1 MSRSTSYER
10 SFHYFLLSINN
21 YFRFSYH
28 CLTMERKVYLL
39 WFGQTVSWTGSAMS
53 FFAIGVW
60 IYETTGKASALST
73 ILFIVAIVGVVTGP
87 FGGVLAD
94 RFPRKTL
101 IIVFDL
107 IIAVLMCV
115 IGYFAL
121 NDILT
126 LTLLI
131 PFALAFG
138 IFEIAHWTTWSAFLG
153 DVVKKNEV
161 TKVSALFESAEAIS
175 VLIGPIGGAFIYS
188 FFGLTGVILVDV
200 LTCFFGIATITMFKS
215 KKIETKSNLTFKN
228 IYLDLVEAYNW
239 LKKQK
244 GLLAL
249 VTIFAVGN
257 FLWGFTSVLLPPM
270 ILRFTDAR
278 GLGIVESSVGLAFL
292 FGSMISLRLADKLQG
307 NLKVAIYMGL
317 LGGLSLILGSIR
329 PSVFLLCVHG
339 IIGGVSGTV
348 QYTVSSGAWLA
359 ITTEDIRG
367 IALALRGTI
376 AQMLRPIGVLIA
388 GPLGDYLEFDFY
400 PNNVDLLSPIVG
412 LGPGRGYALLF
423 FIVGVVYVG
432 IWVVNLNNKNLRTL
446 SKQVKEITKDS

>member
-1 MSRSTSYER
+1 
-10 SFHYFLLSINN
+10 
-21 YFRFSYH
+21 
-28 CLTMERKVYLL
+28 MERKIYLL
-39 WFGQTVSWTGSAMS
+39 WFGQTISWTGSSMS
-53 FFAIGVW
+53 FFGIGVW

-73 ILFIVAIVGVVTGP
+73 ILFIVALVGVVTGP

-94 RFPRKTL
+94 RFDRKKL
-101 IIVFDL
+101 IIIFDL
-107 IIAVLMCV
+107 TIAVLMCI
-115 IGYFAL
+115 IGYFAF
-121 NDILT
+121 NNALT

-200 LTCFFGIATITMFKS
+200 LTCLFGIATITLFKS
-215 KKIETKSNLTFKN
+215 KKTETKSNLTFKN

-249 VTIFAVGN
+249 VSILSLGN

-270 ILRFTDAR
+270 ILSFTDAR

-317 LGGLSLILGSIR
+317 LGGLSLVIGSIR
-329 PSVFLLCVHG
+329 PSIILLCIHG
-339 IIGGVSGTV
+339 VIGGVSGTV

-367 IALALRGTI
+367 RALALRGTI

-446 SKQVKEITKDS
+446 SKQVKEITKES

>member
-1 MSRSTSYER
+1 MSK
-10 SFHYFLLSINN
+10 
-21 YFRFSYH
+21 
-28 CLTMERKVYLL
+28 KVYLL
-39 WFGQTVSWTGSAMS
+39 WFGQTISWTGSAMS

-60 IYETTGKASALST
+60 IFETTGKASALST
-73 ILFIVAIVGVVTGP
+73 VLFVVAIVGVVTGP

-101 IIVFDL
+101 IITFDL

-115 IGYFAL
+115 IGYLAL
-121 NDILT
+121 NEALT
-126 LTLLI
+126 LTSLI

-200 LTCFFGIATITMFKS
+200 ITCLFGIATITLFKS
-215 KKIETKSNLTFKN
+215 KKIEAKSNLSVKN
-228 IYLDLVEAYNW
+228 IYFDLIEAYNW

-244 GLLAL
+244 GLLSL
-249 VTIFAVGN
+249 VLILSVCN
-257 FLWGFTSVLLPPM
+257 FLWGFTQVLIPPM
-270 ILRFTDAR
+270 ILSFADAT

-292 FGSMISLRLADKLQG
+292 FGSVISLRFADWLQG
-307 NLKVAIYMGL
+307 NLKVAIYCGL
-317 LGGLSLILGSIR
+317 LGGLALIIGSVR
-329 PSVFLLCVHG
+329 PSIFLLCINGVIAG
-339 IIGGVSGTV
+339 ISGTV

-367 IALALRGTI
+367 RALALRGTI
-376 AQMLRPIGVLIA
+376 AQMLRPLGVVIA
-388 GPLGDYLEFDFY
+388 GPLGDYLEFTFY
-400 PNNVDLLSPIVG
+400 PKNVDMLYPLVG
-412 LGPGRGYALLF
+412 TGPGRGYAFLYFLIGIF
-423 FIVGVVYVG
+423 YVV
-432 IWVVNLNNKNLRTL
+432 IWVLNFNNKNLKFL
-446 SKQVKEITKDS
+446 SKQVIEITNN

>member
-1 MSRSTSYER
+1 MSK
-10 SFHYFLLSINN
+10 
-21 YFRFSYH
+21 
-28 CLTMERKVYLL
+28 KVYLL
-39 WFGQTVSWTGSAMS
+39 WFGQTVSWTGSSMS

-101 IIVFDL
+101 IIIFDL

-115 IGYFAL
+115 IGYLAL
-121 NDILT
+121 NDVLT

-153 DVVKKNEV
+153 DVVKKQEV

-188 FFGLTGVILVDV
+188 FFGLPGVILVD
-200 LTCFFGIATITMFKS
+200 LITCFFGIATITFFKS
-215 KKIETKSNLTFKN
+215 KKFEIKGKLSFKN
-228 IYLDLVEAYNW
+228 VYLDLIEAYNW

-244 GLLAL
+244 GLLSL
-249 VTIFAVGN
+249 VTILTIGN

-270 ILRFTDAR
+270 ILSFTDAR

-292 FGSMISLRLADKLQG
+292 FGSIISLRLADKLQG

-317 LGGLSLILGSIR
+317 LGGISLILGSIR
-329 PSVFLLCVHG
+329 PSIILLCIHG
-339 IIGGVSGTV
+339 VIAGVSGTV

-367 IALALRGTI
+367 RALALRGTI
-376 AQMLRPIGVLIA
+376 AQMLRPLGVVIA
-388 GPLGDYLEFDFY
+388 GPLGDYLEFTFY
-400 PNNVDLLSPIVG
+400 PENVDILSPLVG
-412 LGPGRGYALLF
+412 TGPGRGYAFLF
-423 FIVGVVYVG
+423 FLVGVFYVVL
-432 IWVVNLNNKNLRTL
+432 WVVNFNNKNLKFL
-446 SKQVKEITKDS
+446 SKQVIEITNS

>member
-1 MSRSTSYER
+1 MSK
-10 SFHYFLLSINN
+10 
-21 YFRFSYH
+21 
-28 CLTMERKVYLL
+28 KVYLL
-39 WFGQTVSWTGSAMS
+39 WFGQTVSWTGSSMS

-60 IYETTGKASALST
+60 IFETTGKASALST
-73 ILFIVAIVGVVTGP
+73 ILFTVAIVGVVTGP

-101 IIVFDL
+101 IITFDL

-115 IGYFAL
+115 IGYLAL
-121 NDILT
+121 NEALT
-126 LTLLI
+126 LTSLI

-200 LTCFFGIATITMFKS
+200 ITCLFGIATITLFKS
-215 KKIETKSNLTFKN
+215 KKIEPKSNLSVKN
-228 IYLDLVEAYNW
+228 IYFDLIEAYNW

-244 GLLAL
+244 GLLSL
-249 VTIFAVGN
+249 VLILSVCN
-257 FLWGFTSVLLPPM
+257 FLWGFTQVLIPPM
-270 ILRFTDAR
+270 ILSFADAT

-292 FGSMISLRLADKLQG
+292 FGSVISLRFADWLQG
-307 NLKVAIYMGL
+307 NLKVAIYCGI
-317 LGGLSLILGSIR
+317 LGGLALIIGSVR
-329 PSVFLLCVHG
+329 PSIFLLCINGVIAG
-339 IIGGVSGTV
+339 ISGTV

-367 IALALRGTI
+367 RALALRGTI
-376 AQMLRPIGVLIA
+376 AQMLRPLGVVIA
-388 GPLGDYLEFDFY
+388 GPLGDYLEFTFY
-400 PNNVDLLSPIVG
+400 PKNVDMLYPLVG
-412 LGPGRGYALLF
+412 TGPGRGYAFLYFL
-423 FIVGVVYVG
+423 VG
-432 IWVVNLNNKNLRTL
+432 IFYVVIWVLNFNNKNLKFL
-446 SKQVKEITKDS
+446 SKQVIEITNN

>member
-1 MSRSTSYER
+1 MSK
-10 SFHYFLLSINN
+10 
-21 YFRFSYH
+21 
-28 CLTMERKVYLL
+28 KVYLL
-39 WFGQTVSWTGSAMS
+39 WFGQTVSWTGSSMS

-115 IGYFAL
+115 IGYFAIS
-121 NDILT
+121 DIVT

-153 DVVKKNEV
+153 DVVKKHEV

-188 FFGLTGVILVDV
+188 FFGLPGVILVD
-200 LTCFFGIATITMFKS
+200 LITCFFGIATITLFKS
-215 KKIETKSNLTFKN
+215 KKIKTKGKLNFKN
-228 IYLDLVEAYNW
+228 TYFDLIEAYNW

-249 VTIFAVGN
+249 VSILSIGN
-257 FLWGFTSVLLPPM
+257 FLWGFTSVLIPPM
-270 ILRFTDAR
+270 ILSFTDAR

-292 FGSMISLRLADKLQG
+292 VGSIISLRLADKLQG

-317 LGGLSLILGSIR
+317 LGGLSLILGSLR
-329 PSVFLLCVHG
+329 PSIFLLCIHG
-339 IIGGVSGTV
+339 IIAGVSGTV

-359 ITTEDIRG
+359 ITDENIRG
-367 IALALRGTI
+367 RALALRGTI
-376 AQMLRPIGVLIA
+376 AQMLRPLGVVIA
-388 GPLGDYLEFDFY
+388 GPLGDYLEFSFY
-400 PNNVDLLSPIVG
+400 PQNVDILSPLVG
-412 LGPGRGYALLF
+412 SGPGRGYAFLF
-423 FIVGVVYVG
+423 FIIGILYVVLW
-432 IWVVNLNNKNLRTL
+432 IVNFNNKNLRNL
-446 SKQVKEITKDS
+446 SKQVKEITSN

>member
-1 MSRSTSYER
+1 MSK
-10 SFHYFLLSINN
+10 
-21 YFRFSYH
+21 
-28 CLTMERKVYLL
+28 KVYLL
-39 WFGQTVSWTGSAMS
+39 WFGQTVSWTGSSMS

-101 IIVFDL
+101 IIIFDL

-115 IGYFAL
+115 IGYLAL
-121 NDILT
+121 NDVLT

-153 DVVKKNEV
+153 DVVKKQEV

-188 FFGLTGVILVDV
+188 FFGLPGVILVD
-200 LTCFFGIATITMFKS
+200 LITCFFGIATITFFKS
-215 KKIETKSNLTFKN
+215 KKVEIKGKLSFKN
-228 IYLDLVEAYNW
+228 VYLDLIEAYNW

-244 GLLAL
+244 GLLSL
-249 VTIFAVGN
+249 VTILTIGN

-270 ILRFTDAR
+270 ILSFTDAR

-292 FGSMISLRLADKLQG
+292 FGSIISLRLADKLQG

-317 LGGLSLILGSIR
+317 LGGISLILGSIR
-329 PSVFLLCVHG
+329 PSIILLCIHG
-339 IIGGVSGTV
+339 VIAGVSGTV

-367 IALALRGTI
+367 RALALRGTI
-376 AQMLRPIGVLIA
+376 AQMLRPLGVVIA
-388 GPLGDYLEFDFY
+388 GPLGDYLEFTFY
-400 PNNVDLLSPIVG
+400 PENVDILSPLVG
-412 LGPGRGYALLF
+412 TGPGRGYAFLLF
-423 FIVGVVYVG
+423 LVGVFYV
-432 IWVVNLNNKNLRTL
+432 ILWIVNFNNKNLKFL
-446 SKQVKEITKDS
+446 SKQVIEITNS

>member
-1 MSRSTSYER
+1 VSK
-10 SFHYFLLSINN
+10 
-21 YFRFSYH
+21 
-28 CLTMERKVYLL
+28 KVYLL
-39 WFGQTVSWTGSAMS
+39 WFGQTISWTGSAMS

-60 IYETTGKASALST
+60 IFETTGKASALST
-73 ILFIVAIVGVVTGP
+73 VLFVVAIVGVVTGP

-101 IIVFDL
+101 IITFDL

-115 IGYFAL
+115 IGYLAL
-121 NDILT
+121 NEALT
-126 LTLLI
+126 LTSLI

-200 LTCFFGIATITMFKS
+200 VTCLFGIATITLFKS
-215 KKIETKSNLTFKN
+215 KKIEAKSNVSVKN
-228 IYLDLVEAYNW
+228 IYFDLIEAYNW

-244 GLLAL
+244 GLLSL
-249 VTIFAVGN
+249 VLILSVCN
-257 FLWGFTSVLLPPM
+257 FLWGFTQVLIPPM
-270 ILRFTDAR
+270 ILSFADAT

-292 FGSMISLRLADKLQG
+292 FGSVISLRFADWLQG
-307 NLKVAIYMGL
+307 NLKVAIYCGL
-317 LGGLSLILGSIR
+317 LGGLALIIGSVR
-329 PSVFLLCVHG
+329 PSIFLLCINGVIAG
-339 IIGGVSGTV
+339 ISGTV

-367 IALALRGTI
+367 RALALRGTI
-376 AQMLRPIGVLIA
+376 AQMLRPLGVVIA
-388 GPLGDYLEFDFY
+388 GPLGDYLEFTFY
-400 PNNVDLLSPIVG
+400 PKNVDMLYPLVG
-412 LGPGRGYALLF
+412 TGPGRGYAFLYFLIGIF
-423 FIVGVVYVG
+423 YVV
-432 IWVVNLNNKNLRTL
+432 IWVLNFNNKNLKFL
-446 SKQVKEITKDS
+446 SKQVIEITNN

>member
-1 MSRSTSYER
+1 MSK
-10 SFHYFLLSINN
+10 
-21 YFRFSYH
+21 
-28 CLTMERKVYLL
+28 KVYLL
-39 WFGQTVSWTGSAMS
+39 WFGQTVSWTGSSMS

-115 IGYFAL
+115 IGYFAIS
-121 NDILT
+121 DILT

-175 VLIGPIGGAFIYS
+175 VLIGPIGGAFIYA
-188 FFGLTGVILVDV
+188 FFGLPGVILVD
-200 LTCFFGIATITMFKS
+200 LITCFFGIATITLFKS
-215 KKIETKSNLTFKN
+215 KKIKTKGKLNFKN
-228 IYLDLVEAYNW
+228 TYFDLVEAYNW

-249 VTIFAVGN
+249 VSILSIGN
-257 FLWGFTSVLLPPM
+257 FLWGFTSVLIPPM
-270 ILRFTDAR
+270 ILSFTDAR

-292 FGSMISLRLADKLQG
+292 VGSIISLRLADKLQG

-317 LGGLSLILGSIR
+317 LGGLSLVLGSLR
-329 PSVFLLCVHG
+329 PSIFLLCIHG
-339 IIGGVSGTV
+339 IIAGVSGTV

-359 ITTEDIRG
+359 ITTEEIRG
-367 IALALRGTI
+367 RALALRGTI
-376 AQMLRPIGVLIA
+376 AQMLRPLGVVIA
-388 GPLGDYLEFDFY
+388 GPLGDYLEFFFY
-400 PNNVDLLSPIVG
+400 PQNVDILTPLVG
-412 LGPGRGYALLF
+412 SGPGRGYAFLF
-423 FIVGVVYVG
+423 FIIGILYVVLW
-432 IWVVNLNNKNLRTL
+432 IVNFNNKNLRNL
-446 SKQVKEITKDS
+446 SKQVKEITSN